1 MTKSLGFRALVPL
14 SQDHLRDSVIR
25 EHERGM
31 VCVCLQIVSCN
42 TAADMLGTVTHAVIE
57 PAVME
62 HLEEPVNSSDTTRFS
77 QLSQSLVVMLLTV
90 RYSRR
95 NVGVQLVL
103 DRHDLSCLRLDLLAK
118 LSGSLIYL

>member
-1 MTKSLGFRALVPL
+1 MTKSLRFRALVPL
-14 SQDHLRDSVIR
+14 SQDHLRDSVIG

-42 TAADMLGTVTHAVIE
+42 TAADMLCTVTHAIIE

-62 HLEEPVNSSDTTRFS
+62 HLEDLVDSLDTTRFG

-90 RYSRR
+90 RYS
-95 NVGVQLVL
+95 
-103 DRHDLSCLRLDLLAK
+103 
-118 LSGSLIYL
+118 